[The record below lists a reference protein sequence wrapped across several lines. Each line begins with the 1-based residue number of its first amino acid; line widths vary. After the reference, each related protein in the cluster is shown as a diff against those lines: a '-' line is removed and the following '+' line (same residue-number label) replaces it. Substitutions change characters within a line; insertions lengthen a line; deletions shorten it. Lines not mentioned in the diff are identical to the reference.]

1 MQLQKKESK
10 KIMARVDPYKEF
22 RFQVE
27 IDGIASSRFLECS
40 GLGSEVA
47 VIEYREGGDPTAV
60 RKLPGRA
67 SYSDITLKRGITES
81 TDLYNWH
88 RSLLQGVIDR
98 RNGSVK
104 LLNDEGAEVVRW
116 VFREAWPRK
125 WEGPE
130 LNAMRNE
137 VAIETFVLT
146 CESIERVT

>member
-1 MQLQKKESK
+1 
-10 KIMARVDPYKEF
+10 MARVDPYKDF

-27 IDGIASSRFLECS
+27 IDGIASSRFLECT

-67 SYSDITLKRGITES
+67 SFSDITLKRGITES
-81 TDLYNWH
+81 RDLYDWH
-88 RSLLQGVIDR
+88 RSLLQGQNDR
-98 RNGSVK
+98 RNGK
-104 LLNDEGAEVVRW
+104 IILLDDSGAEVVRW

-130 LNAMRNE
+130 LNAMTNE
-137 VAIETFVLT
+137 IAIETFVLT
-146 CESIERVT
+146 CESIERDG